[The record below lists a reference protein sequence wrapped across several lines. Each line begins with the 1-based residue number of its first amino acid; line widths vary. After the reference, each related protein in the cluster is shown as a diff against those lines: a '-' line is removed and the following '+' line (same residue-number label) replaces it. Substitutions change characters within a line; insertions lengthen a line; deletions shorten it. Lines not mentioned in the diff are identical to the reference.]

1 MGGSVRVRARGPVV
15 GCGDRSGFDVECV
28 EDGEDLGEFWPVF
41 CGFDGLDEAGP
52 DSGSLRECGGGP
64 VSFGARLGD
73 RGREAFTVVEE
84 RAPDHVCQPNAEA
97 RGDQAGGFCM
107 QECLPARVFASDS
120 AAKIPQ
126 TIKSVC
132 SVLPM
137 RFLVLEGNE
146 QR

>member
-1 MGGSVRVRARGPVV
+1 MSELMGGSVRVRARGPVV

-41 CGFDGLDEAGP
+41 CGFDGLDEAGS

-84 RAPDHVCQPNAEA
+84 RAADHMSQPNAEA
-97 RGDQAGGFCM
+97 RWDLAVGSFDEACFRLDFAG
-107 QECLPARVFASDS
+107 S
-120 AAKIPQ
+120 APGGGGLVAHP
-126 TIKSVC
+126 
-132 SVLPM
+132 L
-137 RFLVLEGNE
+137 FLSAV
-146 QR
+146 